1 MHQAPWT
8 DIVHSL
14 IDYKLGE
21 RPTLDPY
28 SNHGSDMVVLYLD
41 QHLKR
46 FRPSKSWQ
54 RSRVVFDHSILE
66 EEIEKPAKHLD
77 SQLLKGIE
85 AELNSSYK
93 FERNLEAMI
102 MNESYE
108 LEKNDENEQSF
119 TETKDIIDKGDVL
132 ELSSSFHYPV
142 VSMVS
147 PNLGLIAG
155 SRSMQQRV
163 NQVVFTKKRPQEA
176 ESLVENTPDSVD
188 GQVKKK
194 LKKTMIK
201 SHLVQSLH
209 EKAEAELN
217 LSDNFEQKL

>member
-1 MHQAPWT
+1 MC
-8 DIVHSL
+8 
-14 IDYKLGE
+14 
-21 RPTLDPY
+21 
-28 SNHGSDMVVLYLD
+28 
-41 QHLKR
+41 
-46 FRPSKSWQ
+46 
-54 RSRVVFDHSILE
+54 
-66 EEIEKPAKHLD
+66 
-77 SQLLKGIE
+77 KGIE
-85 AELNSSYK
+85 AELNSSFK
-93 FERNLEAMI
+93 FERNLEAML

-163 NQVVFTKKRPQEA
+163 NQVVFTKKRPQEP

-217 LSDNFEQKL
+217 LSDNFEQKLLATLNNF